1 MFIPQEFIR
10 AKRDQQSLVK
20 ADIDAFVQ
28 GITDGTVTEA
38 QIAAFAMAVY
48 FNGLSLEETAN
59 LTLAMR
65 DSGDTMQWDLPGPVL
80 DKHSTGGVGDM
91 VSLMLGP
98 IVAACGAYVPMITGR
113 GLGHSGGTL
122 DKLES
127 IPGFNAKPDN
137 DLFRKC
143 VTELGVCIIGQ
154 TQRLAPADQRFYATR
169 DVTATVE
176 SVRLITA
183 SILSKKLSE
192 GLDGLVMDVKFGNG
206 AFMSDIGQGME
217 LAESIVAV
225 ARQAGVKTHAVL
237 TDMSSP
243 LAWTAGNAV
252 EIRETI
258 DFLRNENVN
267 QGLKQVTMTLA
278 AEMLL
283 AGNLVQS
290 REEGFTKAEQALAS
304 GKALELFARMV
315 TRLGGPADFIE
326 RRENYLPQAAVVK
339 PVLAEQAGV
348 VSAYDTRAVG
358 MGVVALGGGR
368 VRSQDPINHSVGYAD
383 ILEIGTTVNAG
394 DPLVTILAS
403 DEASWEDAKRRFLAA
418 VTLTQESGIKRVDR
432 INTIID

>member
-10 AKRDQQSLVK
+10 AKRDQQTLAK
-20 ADIDAFVQ
+20 ADIDAFVH
-28 GITDGTVTEA
+28 GITDGSVTEA

-48 FNGLSLEETAN
+48 FNGLSLQETAN

-65 DSGDTMQWDLPGPVL
+65 DSGDTMKWDLPGPVM

-113 GLGHSGGTL
+113 GLGHTGGTL

-137 DLFRKC
+137 ILFRKC
-143 VTELGVCIIGQ
+143 VAELGVCIIGQ

-206 AFMSDIGQGME
+206 AFMSDYDKGVE

-225 ARQAGVKTHAVL
+225 AKQAGVRTHAVM
-237 TDMSSP
+237 TDMNSP

-252 EIRETI
+252 EIRETL
-258 DFLRNENVN
+258 DFLRNENVHS
-267 QGLKQVTMTLA
+267 GLKQVTMALA

-283 AGNLVQS
+283 VGGLVQS
-290 REEGFTKAEQALAS
+290 RDEGLVKAEAALAS
-304 GKALELFARMV
+304 GKALELFAKMV
-315 TRLGGPADFIE
+315 TLLGGPADFVE
-326 RRENYLPQAAVVK
+326 RQEHYLPQANIVR
-339 PVLAEQAGV
+339 PLLAEQSGV
-348 VSAYDTRAVG
+348 ISAYDTRAVG

-368 VRSQDPINHSVGYAD
+368 VRSQDAIDHSVGYTH
-383 ILEIGTTVNAG
+383 ILQTGTTVSKG
-394 DPLVTILAS
+394 DPLVTILAR
-403 DEASWEDAKRRFLAA
+403 DENSWEEAKRRFLAA
-418 VTLTQESGIKRVDR
+418 VTLTNEAGISSVDR
-432 INTIID
+432 IRTIID